1 MLVFDA
7 TPLIYL
13 AKARKLEEVE
23 ELEGEKLVPEEV
35 YREVVEEGRGE
46 PDAERIEKAVEEGIF
61 EVVSAEIEG
70 DSDFLSDADLQV
82 LKVAEER
89 DAIAVMDEENGRN
102 VADIRG
108 IETRGTAF
116 IVLRMQKRK
125 VISEEEAKETVDSMI
140 DEGWYCSTDL
150 YKEIMKK
157 VEELS

>member
-13 AKARKLEEVE
+13 AKAEKLEEVDE
-23 ELEGEKLVPEEV
+23 MEGKKLVPEKV
-35 YREVVEEGRGE
+35 YREVVEEAEGE
-46 PDAERIEKAVEEGIF
+46 PDAERIEKAVEDDIF
-61 EVVSAEIEG
+61 EIVSAEVEE
-70 DSDFLSDADLQV
+70 DTDFLSDADLQV
-82 LKVAEER
+82 LKVAEQR
-89 DAIAVMDEENGRN
+89 DAVAVMDEENGRN

-150 YKEIMKK
+150 YKEIINKIG
-157 VEELS
+157 ELS